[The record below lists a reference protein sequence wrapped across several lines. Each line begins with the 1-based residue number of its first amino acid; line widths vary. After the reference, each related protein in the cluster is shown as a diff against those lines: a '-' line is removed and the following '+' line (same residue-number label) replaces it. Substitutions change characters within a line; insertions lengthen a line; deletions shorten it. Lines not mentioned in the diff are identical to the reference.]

1 MTPTLLIFVRRV
13 GISCIVL
20 LGVSML
26 IFAIARIIPGDPAR
40 IALGPSATAES
51 VAKLR
56 AELRLDETIAVQYG
70 HFLSEL
76 AQGDLGISLYTNR
89 PVVVDIAQFL
99 PATLELIFVAGAMMI
114 VIGLPLG
121 IASARWRGTWI
132 DNAIRMIALLGVSAP
147 SFVWAV
153 ILMLLFAY
161 FLPLF
166 PIAGRISDTYAI
178 QQVTGFLFLD
188 TLIAGNLNAFGNAA
202 WHIILPAFALALSG
216 IGQTAR
222 LTRANMVET
231 YDKPYIEMAHSYGV
245 PDRRIANRYA
255 FKPSLIPSLT
265 IIGLDFAAM
274 LGNAF
279 LVEAVFAW
287 PGTLALRR
295 LGHPAQGPGCHRRH
309 GAHHLGDLPDHE
321 PHRRCAGHHHQP
333 AHPLRAR
340 ADMRRAVTI
349 LASNPLSLLGLILV
363 GIILIC
369 AIFADFIAPFPEHRG
384 TVVDF
389 ANFNQPPRWPHL
401 MGTDLVGRDL
411 FSRVIYAYRISLILG
426 VVVLGI
432 AVPVGVTV
440 GLIAGYF
447 GRYTEF
453 ALMRVTDVFLSIP
466 PLVLAM
472 SIMGVLEPTLING
485 MLAVT
490 AMWWPWYARLVY
502 NMTRGEKE
510 EGYVLAAELIGASR
524 LHVMFRE
531 VLPNCFPS
539 IVTKMTL
546 DLGFIILIA
555 SSLSFLG
562 LGVQPPTPD
571 LGSMVADGAKY
582 LPDSWWL
589 TIFPSLAILIAV
601 FGFNLIGDALRELF
615 GADQ

>member
-1 MTPTLLIFVRRV
+1 
-13 GISCIVL
+13 
-20 LGVSML
+20 
-26 IFAIARIIPGDPAR
+26 
-40 IALGPSATAES
+40 
-51 VAKLR
+51 
-56 AELRLDETIAVQYG
+56 
-70 HFLSEL
+70 
-76 AQGDLGISLYTNR
+76 
-89 PVVVDIAQFL
+89 
-99 PATLELIFVAGAMMI
+99 
-114 VIGLPLG
+114 
-121 IASARWRGTWI
+121 
-132 DNAIRMIALLGVSAP
+132 
-147 SFVWAV
+147 
-153 ILMLLFAY
+153 
-161 FLPLF
+161 
-166 PIAGRISDTYAI
+166 
-178 QQVTGFLFLD
+178 
-188 TLIAGNLNAFGNAA
+188 
-202 WHIILPAFALALSG
+202 
-216 IGQTAR
+216 
-222 LTRANMVET
+222 
-231 YDKPYIEMAHSYGV
+231 
-245 PDRRIANRYA
+245 
-255 FKPSLIPSLT
+255 
-265 IIGLDFAAM
+265 
-274 LGNAF
+274 
-279 LVEAVFAW
+279 
-287 PGTLALRR
+287 
-295 LGHPAQGPGCHRRH
+295 
-309 GAHHLGDLPDHE
+309 
-321 PHRRCAGHHHQP
+321 
-333 AHPLRAR
+333 
-340 ADMRRAVTI
+340 MRRAVTI

-384 TVVDF
+384 AVVDF

-453 ALMRVTDVFLSIP
+453 VLMRVTDVFLSIP